1 MEVRKERTERFE
13 AALLTLDRLEV
24 ERLLMDAEDER
35 SLIAR
40 VEQDVVPAMEHI
52 GSLWEEGRLSLSQV
66 YMSGRICED
75 LVGRLLPRRASE
87 ERDGMK
93 TALVVLE
100 DRHLLGKRMVA
111 AALAVSGR
119 TFLDYGSMDAD
130 SLVRRAGADGVD
142 TLLVSVLM
150 LHSALRVRR
159 VRESLDRSGRP
170 VRIVVGGAPFRLEPG
185 LWREVGADAM
195 GKNASEVI
203 PILESFSGGERR

>member
-1 MEVRKERTERFE
+1 
-13 AALLTLDRLEV
+13 
-24 ERLLMDAEDER
+24 MDAEDER

-40 VEQDVVPAMEHI
+40 VEQDVVPAMERI

-87 ERDGMK
+87 ERGGMK

-142 TLLVSVLM
+142 TLLFSVLM

-159 VRESLDRSGRP
+159 VREGLDRSSGRP
-170 VRIVVGGAPFRLEPG
+170 VKIVVGGAPFRLEPG